1 MLNRPDV
8 AKERIRVLED
18 ISKEFIRKQHREAH
32 TEMENMKKKFKKK
45 VVEHRLISSIK
56 SKNRK

>member
-1 MLNRPDV
+1 M